1 MAALIHREYA
11 ERRWHHLQQAVE
23 TSRRFDPRV
32 QQQHR
37 RRLWIPLL
45 KVRDRD
51 SGREVNAAG
60 EPICPHV
67 LMLGRK
73 AWHTLAG

>member
-1 MAALIHREYA
+1 MAALIHRENA
-11 ERRWHHLQQAVE
+11 ERRWHHLQQAIE

-67 LMLGRK
+67 PMLGRK
-73 AWHTLAG
+73 PWHTLAG